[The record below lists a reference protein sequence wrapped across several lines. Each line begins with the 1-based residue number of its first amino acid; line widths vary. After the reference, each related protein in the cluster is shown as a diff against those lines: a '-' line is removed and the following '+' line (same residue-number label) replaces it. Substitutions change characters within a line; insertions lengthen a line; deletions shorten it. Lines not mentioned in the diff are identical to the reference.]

1 MRSLPS
7 IVKIL
12 TSGKSTEENQTE
24 NVTEPVEVE
33 SPPPAPQK
41 ETKTKENSD

>member
-12 TSGKSTEENQTE
+12 TSKSTEENQTE

>member
-41 ETKTKENSD
+41 RNENERK